1 MKTYLIT
8 LTLLSTFFFIGCK
21 KDGPIEPPTSAE
33 NLQHSQSTS
42 LSKNSYNYL
51 QARNS
56 AATLAKK
63 LAHEL
68 NADENL
74 RKEVFSKIAY
84 KFDGDKDILFSHL
97 NNSTLA
103 KLQLH
108 AEVRNAVTNVPKL
121 QIMMPFMEKW
131 TDNSITNYGGLI
143 VAYYPFGVDDKEI
156 TQIVG
161 YDKNGNEVI
170 ITKETAPTIPY
181 IIISSN
187 ERTDDNGDLKTV
199 GKNGQKFQSIH
210 NVNPKDYEVTDDA
223 NWKNKELTKTKK
235 NDLPI
240 TNLMPS
246 AEDEDGG
253 GGGGGGGGGTPAP
266 TTHSWGMNNSLRVNS
281 FKCTNVGTVEPYWF
295 KGDPEFRIKMKWVR
309 ADAVPSNTT
318 DPEFGVISAAEVY
331 LDNVYNFTLSWGVP
345 KYRSD
350 WASMNWTPVSRSGV
364 KEGENM
370 FIAAV
375 EDDGGNS
382 IDITGSFTYT
392 YNQGSATATS
402 TVNVKLSFK
411 DDDEI
416 FGSVYFGTQR
426 QLPTEIGLGTFS
438 LKANDQ

>member
-143 VAYYPFGVDDKEI
+143 VAYYPFGTKDKDI
-156 TQIVG
+156 TQLVG

-170 ITKETAPTIPY
+170 ITRETAPTIPY
-181 IIISSN
+181 IIVRNN
-187 ERTDDNGDLKTV
+187 ERTDDDGYLNTV
-199 GKNGQKFQSIH
+199 GKNGQKLKSIH
-210 NVNPKDYEVTDDA
+210 NINPKDYEVTNDV
-223 NWKNKELTKTKK
+223 NWKTKELTKTKK
-235 NDLPI
+235 NNLPI

-266 TTHSWGMNNSLRVNS
+266 TGPKTRMQLTVGRFHVLTDSWDG
-281 FKCTNVGTVEPYWF
+281 WF
-295 KGDPEFRIKMKWVR
+295 EGDPEFFIDINGFCGFYRISFNDVTDCNEHLVNRALCTVNIADYAALPPSVR
-309 ADAVPSNTT
+309 
-318 DPEFGVISAAEVY
+318 VI
-331 LDNVYNFTLSWGVP
+331 TLKV
-345 KYRSD
+345 
-350 WASMNWTPVSRSGV
+350 M
-364 KEGENM
+364 EQ
-370 FIAAV
+370 
-375 EDDGGNS
+375 DGGGGGSDDFIEDTWRYADLSNS
-382 IDITGSFTYT
+382 AQTSLTFPGSPVWYYGNTRQCDITAYW
-392 YNQGSATATS
+392 
-402 TVNVKLSFK
+402 L
-411 DDDEI
+411 D
-416 FGSVYFGTQR
+416 VY
-426 QLPTEIGLGTFS
+426 
-438 LKANDQ
+438 